1 VNIQS
6 LAKSNTFVNL
16 LGFGVVSI
24 CGVLINLL
32 VAKNYE
38 VAVVG
43 LFSYFYSLLII
54 CSQFSTFGLHYSAL
68 KYLSED
74 DIDLDKKLTSGL
86 AIAIVS
92 GIFCLFIFLGFAYF
106 FSKLP
111 RSTEYLICAAVGIL
125 IFSIN
130 KYFLFCL
137 NGLHW
142 LRAFAVFNT
151 LRYVFSIVWLL
162 LGTYFL
168 SIEQVDLF
176 LCSLVLI
183 PELVLLVVLIFK
195 LSKYIHFGRISFP
208 YVKNYFVFGFKGMWT
223 GALTEVNT
231 KVDVLFIT
239 HFLGAGSAGIY
250 SIPTMIFEGAS
261 QLPSVFR
268 NILNP
273 KISRLYRLNDLMEL
287 KRQIV
292 ISAKMSLIFV
302 PVLCVVSGALFPI
315 YVRYFVGI
323 EAYMDGWAST
333 IILLSGM
340 ILSAA
345 LLPVQMF
352 LIQTG
357 EPGKQSLF
365 LFAAVLLNIVLNVA
379 LVPSMGVAGAALAT
393 AITTVASSLLN
404 FFIVRSKINQREKLL
419 FAGVS
424 SV

>member
-1 VNIQS
+1 MNIRN
-6 LAKSNTFVNL
+6 LTKSNTFVNL

-38 VAVVG
+38 VPVVG

-54 CSQFSTFGLHYSAL
+54 FSQFNTFGLHYSAL

-86 AIAIVS
+86 VIAIVS
-92 GIFCLFIFLGFAYF
+92 GGLCFFVFLGFAYF
-106 FSKLP
+106 FSELP
-111 RSTEYLICAAVGIL
+111 RRTDYLLCAAVGIL

-142 LRAFAVFNT
+142 LRTFAVFNT
-151 LRYVFSIVWLL
+151 LRYVLSITWLL
-162 LGTYFL
+162 LGTYFIK
-168 SIEQVDLF
+168 IEQVDLF

-183 PELVLLVVLIFK
+183 PEIFLLIGLLGK
-195 LSKYIHFGRISFP
+195 LSKYIDFGRVSIP
-208 YVKNYFVFGFKGMWT
+208 YVKSYFVFGFKGMWT
-223 GALTEVNT
+223 GALTEINT

-239 HFLGAGSAGIY
+239 HFLGAGAAGVY

-273 KISRLYRLNDLMEL
+273 KISKLYSANQISEL
-287 KRQIV
+287 KREISK
-292 ISAKMSLIFV
+292 SAKLSLIFV
-302 PVLCVVSGALFPI
+302 PVLCLISMGLFPI
-315 YVRYFVGI
+315 YVRYFVGV
-323 EAYMDGWAST
+323 EAYMAGWTST
-333 IILLSGM
+333 IVLLSGLV
-340 ILSAA
+340 LSAFW
-345 LLPVQMF
+345 LPLQMF

-357 EPGKQSLF
+357 EPGKQSLL
-365 LFAAVLLNIVLNVA
+365 LFTAVVLNILLNIA
-379 LVPSMGVAGAALAT
+379 LVPRLGIVGAALAT
-393 AITTVASSLLN
+393 AITTVASTGWN
-404 FFIVRSKINQREKLL
+404 VAIVKGRVSQREKFLL
-419 FAGVS
+419 KET
-424 SV
+424 